1 MDKKEDMVR
10 QDQIHDLL
18 FGEKLSWQAII
29 YDLINTEQLDP
40 WNIDL
45 TLLSSKYLEKIK
57 DLEEENFFVSSKVLL
72 AASFLLRIKA
82 DILLNSDLPGLDS
95 ILYGKKE
102 NKSYEQERIELE
114 DGEIPDII
122 PRTPLPRFRR
132 VTLAEL
138 MSSLGK
144 AIKTENRRIKREIIF
159 KHEHREA
166 GMVITKNLFNLQD
179 KIKEVYS
186 KLKKIFSNREKRFA
200 FSELIK
206 GSNKKTKEEKINSFI
221 SLLHLDNQQKVWL
234 EQEGH
239 FEEIWIMLKSLY
251 EKHKSEESN
260 VETGF
265 GKSESFQ

>member
-1 MDKKEDMVR
+1 
-10 QDQIHDLL
+10 
-18 FGEKLSWQAII
+18 
-29 YDLINTEQLDP
+29 
-40 WNIDL
+40 
-45 TLLSSKYLEKIK
+45 
-57 DLEEENFFVSSKVLL
+57 
-72 AASFLLRIKA
+72 
-82 DILLNSDLPGLDS
+82 
-95 ILYGKKE
+95 
-102 NKSYEQERIELE
+102 
-114 DGEIPDII
+114 
-122 PRTPLPRFRR
+122 
-132 VTLAEL
+132 

-159 KHEHREA
+159 KHERREI

-200 FSELIK
+200 FSELIE

-234 EQEGH
+234 EQDEH

-251 EKHKSEESN
+251 EKQKSKDLN